1 MIDEKLIQKYAA
13 SMRQMELLDRDYS
26 RKRNPSLA
34 ERAAY
39 YRRKQRAEEMRTRFY
54 AAIEESRSMGGRSWR
69 PPTDDKVAFHR
80 GMSLA
85 VH

>member
-1 MIDEKLIQKYAA
+1 MSDENLIQRYEA
-13 SMRQMELLDRDYS
+13 RLREMERLDRDYYG
-26 RKRNPSLA
+26 RRDPSPA

-54 AAIEESRSMGGRSWR
+54 AELHERQSGKRLLWRAKGGREVV
-69 PPTDDKVAFHR
+69 TH
-80 GMSLA
+80 SLA

>member
-1 MIDEKLIQKYAA
+1 MSDENLIRKYAA
-13 SMRQMELLDRDYS
+13 SMRQMELLDRDYYA
-26 RKRNPSLA
+26 KRNPSLA

-54 AAIEESRSMGGRSWR
+54 TTIEENRSMGGQLCR
-69 PPTDDKVAFHR
+69 PPTDNTLASHR
-80 GMSLA
+80 GLSLA